1 MLISEIFKPEN
12 IKIDLESED
21 KEELFE
27 EMVSFLVDAE
37 HLDNREEVL
46 NSLWNRERKM
56 TTGIAP
62 NIAIPHTHIK
72 NIKRNIGILGIS
84 RSGIEYDSIDG
95 KPAHLIMLLIGD
107 EKNPN
112 GHLKILKSIAVLLN
126 NPDFYKEIMKCNTP
140 EKVNEVIIEFED
152 LSKYNGE

>member
-27 EMVSFLVDAE
+27 EMVNFLVDVE
-37 HLDNREEVL
+37 RLDNREEIL

-72 NIKRNIGILGIS
+72 NIKRNIGILCIS
-84 RSGIEYDSIDG
+84 RSGIDYDSIDG

-112 GHLKILKSIAVLLN
+112 GHLKILKSLAVLLN

-140 EKVNEVIIEFED
+140 EKVNEAIIDFED